1 MSATATEILR
11 DQSAME
17 QQRFQFDS
25 TNQRIADLIWP
36 AAALFLQNDSTQ
48 GQRRDEFQFDS
59 TGALALGRFSA
70 AVESLLTP
78 RTQKWHGLE
87 PRFEELANS
96 HSIKMY
102 CETVTNI
109 LFKAR
114 YSPRAGFT
122 YASSET
128 YMSLGGFGN
137 GCIFLDD
144 DVGRDLRY
152 RSLYVGEIWV
162 GVDYAGRVDRVHR
175 KFKLT
180 AHQAKTKPE
189 WKDKLPKNIAEAK
202 DEMEFDFLH
211 CVRDNQNYDP
221 GRRDYRGM
229 RYSSYYLACGTA
241 ELIQEGGYRTMPYL
255 FSRFSTA
262 PRETYGRGPAS
273 MVLNTLNLINEQQK
287 TLLRGGQHAVL
298 PPLMTVDDDALE
310 GFNMKSGALNR
321 GWLDENGNPRV
332 VPFQNGANL
341 PIGQEFVI
349 DSRAVIN
356 SAFFVDLFQILLEQP
371 QMTATEALLR
381 AQEKGELLGPTVGR
395 QQSELLSPMI
405 ERELDILSNVP
416 GLLPDMPPELQEAG
430 GFMAVKFTSP
440 LDRMQ
445 QAGDGAAM
453 NRWLEQ
459 MVPLVQVKPE
469 VLNGIDWSRWA
480 RKAADI
486 QGVPE
491 DVRLPEDVE
500 AAKNDQD
507 AQMQQAAQLVQA
519 APLLGKAA
527 ADAAKAQQ
535 LAQATP
541 SAAGLL

>member
-1 MSATATEILR
+1 MNPIAADILR
-11 DQSAME
+11 DQAAME
-17 QQRFQFDS
+17 TARFQFDS
-25 TNQRIADLIWP
+25 MNQRIADLAWP

-59 TGALALGRFSA
+59 TTTLAGFRFSA

-78 RTQKWHGLE
+78 RTQMWHGLE
-87 PRFEELANS
+87 PRFEALAKS
-96 HSIKMY
+96 HAIRMY
-102 CETVTNI
+102 CEETTKI

-114 YSPRAGFT
+114 YSQRAGFT

-128 YMSLGGFGN
+128 YMSLGFFGN

-144 DVGRDLRY
+144 DVGKDLRY
-152 RSLYVGEIWV
+152 RSLFVGEIWI
-162 GVDYAGRVDRVHR
+162 GVDHAGRVDRVHR
-175 KFKLT
+175 KFKLN
-180 AHQAKTKPE
+180 AHQAKTLFG
-189 WKDKLPKNIAEAK
+189 DKLPEHIAKAQAEQ
-202 DEMEFDFLH
+202 EFDFLH
-211 CVRDNQNYDP
+211 CVKDNRAYDP
-221 GRRDYRGM
+221 SRRDYRGM
-229 RYSSYYLACGTA
+229 RYSSYYLACGIN

-273 MVLNTLNLINEQQK
+273 MVLNTVNLINEQQK
-287 TLLRGGQHAVL
+287 TLMRAGQHSVL
-298 PPLMTVDDDALE
+298 PPLMTVDDDALD

-321 GWLDENGNPRV
+321 GWLDDQGRPRV

-349 DSRAVIN
+349 DSRQVIN
-356 SAFFVDLFQILLEQP
+356 AAFFVDLFQILLEQP

-416 GLLPDMPPELQEAG
+416 GLLPEMPPELREAG

-469 VLNGIDWSRWA
+469 VLNGINWSAWA

-491 DVRLPEDVE
+491 DVRLPEDAE
-500 AAKNDQD
+500 AAINDQE